1 MQWKLNE
8 LGTNGH
14 ASIYAGIII
23 AGKFGGL
30 AVCLAP
36 AKLKSANIYFI
47 LACNYMYGDPVPNR
61 QI

>member
-30 AVCLAP
+30 AVCLATDISY
-36 AKLKSANIYFI
+36 LHVIIYM
-47 LACNYMYGDPVPNR
+47 YTYGDPVPNR